1 MECEIENMYSFD
13 KTNVLQHEFDA
24 NIINKHTSNDKKK
37 KSTYLY
43 IYISMTKSKNN
54 KT

>member
-24 NIINKHTSNDKKK
+24 NIINKHSDNRDNCNDKK

-43 IYISMTKSKNN
+43 IYDKEQE
-54 KT
+54 